1 MADEGSDAEGRS
13 DERRS
18 DEGDG
23 DQPDRPDR
31 PDRPKGPY
39 QTGFEDTFWLVLLG
53 LIVVVLFLVGLLSSL
68 GGDAGPANQDW
79 NSGWH

>member
-1 MADEGSDAEGRS
+1 MAEKDSDAEGRS
-13 DERRS
+13 DQE
-18 DEGDG
+18 DGDG
-23 DQPDRPDR
+23 DRLNQ

-39 QTGFEDTFWLVLLG
+39 RPGFEDTFWLVLLG
-53 LIVVVLFLVGLLSSL
+53 LIVAVLFLVGLLSSL

>member
-1 MADEGSDAEGRS
+1 MEDSDAEGRS
-13 DERRS
+13 DQE
-18 DEGDG
+18 DGDG
-23 DQPDRPDR
+23 DRPNR

-39 QTGFEDTFWLVLLG
+39 RPGFEDTFWLVLLG
-53 LIVVVLFLVGLLSSL
+53 LIVAVLFLVGLLSSL